1 MGAGRQM
8 IEACLYRGTVTHRRL
23 RPVSH
28 MLNYTV
34 TALLIDVD
42 KIAET
47 VRQHRLLS
55 YNCFNIFALD
65 DRDHGKGDGT
75 TIRDFAWSLVKSK
88 TGTDDVQQIFM
99 LCYPR
104 LLGFVFN
111 PITTYFCVDNA
122 HRIRL
127 MIYEVHNTFG
137 GRHNYVTEAIDVDE
151 PNYFETAKKFYVSP
165 FNKIE
170 GHYGLKASSPLER
183 VSVGV
188 ALTTQDGPLLN
199 AYFAGHR
206 VALNDGN
213 LLRVFFS
220 YPLMTLKVVAAI
232 HFEALKLWLKGL
244 KVQS

>member
-1 MGAGRQM
+1 MVIPIAS
-8 IEACLYRGTVTHRRL
+8 IYRGTVTHQRL

-28 MLNYTV
+28 RLSYDV
-34 TALLIDVD
+34 AALLVDVD
-42 KIAET
+42 A
-47 VRQHRLLS
+47 VPQSHRFLS
-55 YNCFNIFALD
+55 YNRFNLFSIN
-65 DRDHGKGDGT
+65 DRDHGSGK
-75 TIRDFAWSLVKSK
+75 TISEFAWGLVNAK
-88 TGTDDVQQIFM
+88 TGTENVRQIFM

-111 PITTYFCVDNA
+111 PLTTYYCLDEA
-122 HRIRL
+122 GRTRM

-137 GRHNYVTEAIDVDE
+137 GRHTYVTDVIETDQ
-151 PNYFETAKKFYVSP
+151 PNYFQTEKKFYVSP

-170 GHYGLKASSPLER
+170 GHYGLRASPPAQR

-188 ALTTQDGPLLN
+188 ALTTPDGPTLN
-199 AYFAGHR
+199 AYFAACR
-206 VALNDGN
+206 EDLTDRN

>member
-1 MGAGRQM
+1 MVMPLAS
-8 IEACLYRGTVTHRRL
+8 IYRGTVTHQRL

-28 MLNYTV
+28 RLSYEV
-34 TALLIDVD
+34 AALLVDVD
-42 KIAET
+42 AVPK
-47 VRQHRLLS
+47 HLWFLS
-55 YNCFNIFALD
+55 HNRFNLFSIH
-65 DRDHGKGDGT
+65 DRDHGEGKAISAFVWDLVRGKAGT
-75 TIRDFAWSLVKSK
+75 EDVKH
-88 TGTDDVQQIFM
+88 IFM

-111 PITTYFCVDNA
+111 PLSTFFCVDA
-122 HRIRL
+122 EGRTRL

-137 GRHNYVTEAIDVDE
+137 GRHTYVTDAIEIDQ
-151 PNYFETAKKFYVSP
+151 PNYFQTEKTFYVSP

-170 GHYGLKASSPLER
+170 GHYGLRASPPTDR

-188 ALTTQDGPLLN
+188 ALTTPDGPTLN
-199 AYFAGHR
+199 AYFSAKR
-206 VALNDGN
+206 EELNDRN
-213 LLRVFFS
+213 LLAIFFS